1 MKKKILVI
9 SGDPNSINSEIICKC
24 LKKLNNSQKKNI
36 FLITNYSLFKKQVK
50 QLKYPFDFVQVKNLY
65 EKISSQKL
73 KVLNVDLKFDNPFK
87 VSSKSSSIFI
97 RKCLEL
103 AHRIASKEEIK
114 GIINCPIDKKLLK
127 KKNQGVTEFLASNSG
142 LKDGSA
148 VMLIKNKYFSVSPIT
163 HHVDLKTVTKKIN
176 SDLITKKITI
186 INKWFKK
193 TLKKKPKI
201 GVLGLNPHNAELKN
215 NSEEVKIIIPSIKR
229 LKKKNISIMGPLVSD
244 TVFIKDYKKYDIL
257 VGMYHDQVL
266 TPFKTIFKF
275 DAINI
280 TLGLKY
286 LRLSPDHGVAT
297 NIIKKKIANPI
308 SLLRCFEFLY
318 KLK

>member
-1 MKKKILVI
+1 
-9 SGDPNSINSEIICKC
+9 
-24 LKKLNNSQKKNI
+24 
-36 FLITNYSLFKKQVK
+36 
-50 QLKYPFDFVQVKNLY
+50 
-65 EKISSQKL
+65 
-73 KVLNVDLKFDNPFK
+73 
-87 VSSKSSSIFI
+87 
-97 RKCLEL
+97 
-103 AHRIASKEEIK
+103 
-114 GIINCPIDKKLLK
+114 
-127 KKNQGVTEFLASNSG
+127 
-142 LKDGSA
+142 
-148 VMLIKNKYFSVSPIT
+148 MLIKNKYFSVSPIT

-297 NIIKKKIANPI
+297 NIIKKKIANPT
-308 SLLRCFEFLY
+308 SLLKCFEFLY